1 MDSFKKG
8 WFTET
13 GTLHSDVVMSVKVN
27 KILYH
32 EKSKYQDILIFEC
45 DKWGRVLVLDN
56 AVQLAEFDEFAWQE
70 TSSFVSLNSHPHPK
84 KVLIIGGGVGGVVR
98 ECSKHPLVESIDICE
113 IDEKVHEASKKFLPF
128 MCKGFESTKYKLHF
142 ADGAEF
148 VKNHPQEYDVIIT
161 DSPDPK
167 GVGACLFEN
176 SYYVSLKK
184 ALKPGGILVSQGET
198 FWYDLEMMAKMI
210 KMCKSLFP
218 VVDYGTTYIATYP
231 AGHIGYLCCSDNP
244 ETNFRKPLHTF
255 SRETLKLFQLKYY
268 TPEIHRAMFALP
280 FKMAE
285 ALGLSW
291 EVK

>member
-167 GVGACLFEN
+167 G
-176 SYYVSLKK
+176 
-184 ALKPGGILVSQGET
+184 ET

-210 KMCKSLFP
+210 KMCKTLFP

-244 ETNFRKPLHTF
+244 ETNFRKPLHSF
-255 SRETLKLFQLKYY
+255 SRETLKKFQLKYY